1 MNLIIG
7 SNLGK
12 NSRKNARP
20 DYPARG
26 PNNPPL
32 ENFPKSLL
40 RHTNLIDR
48 VEWTYNKI
56 HDGQEQ
62 QEEVQTP
69 RKTIGKLTP

>member
-1 MNLIIG
+1 MDQISC

-26 PNNPPL
+26 PDNQPPGK
-32 ENFPKSLL
+32 FPKSLL

-48 VEWTYNKI
+48 EEWTYNKI
-56 HDGQEQ
+56 HEGQEQ
-62 QEEVQTP
+62 QEEGQTP
-69 RKTIGKLTP
+69 RTTIGKITP